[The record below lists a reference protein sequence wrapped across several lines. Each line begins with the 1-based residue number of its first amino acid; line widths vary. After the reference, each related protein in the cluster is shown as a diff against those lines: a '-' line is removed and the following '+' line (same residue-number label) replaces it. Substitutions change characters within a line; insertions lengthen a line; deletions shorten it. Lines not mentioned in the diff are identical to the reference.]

1 MSNLEAD
8 LLAELSE
15 IERSLADA
23 TRKVSEARH
32 LLTECETEQ
41 IGMKIARER
50 IVERLRVVRSRLV
63 MPGVEYS
70 PFDE

>member
-8 LLAELSE
+8 LLTELSE

-23 TRKVSEARH
+23 THKVSEARH

-50 IVERLRVVRSRLV
+50 IVERLRVVGSRLV